1 MKFQILVDSSSDL
14 TADYIK
20 NKEIGFSIIPLSI
33 YVGEREFV
41 DDENIKPLEM
51 LEYLHS
57 SKEKSHTACP
67 SPDLWLEKYSEAD
80 YTFAVTMT
88 SELSGTYNSAVVAR
102 DMAQNKENIHIF
114 NTLATSGTLELVV
127 DKIVELIENGTDFAK
142 IITEVEEFI
151 KTRNLF
157 FILHRFD
164 NLVANG
170 RMSKFAGFMA
180 KTLIIR
186 PVCTASP
193 KGTIDMVSKSIG
205 ALGAYKKMVELAS
218 IRCDD
223 FAKRKCVITH
233 CDNLEDAET
242 IKKLILE
249 KCPFKEVVIKPM
261 RGLCSYYALDKG
273 LIICF

>member
-1 MKFQILVDSSSDL
+1 MKFQILVDSSSDI
-14 TADYIK
+14 AANYIK
-20 NKEIGFSIIPLSI
+20 NEEIGFSIIPLSI
-33 YVGEREFV
+33 YVGEKEFI
-41 DDENIKPLEM
+41 DDDTLNPLEM
-51 LEYLHS
+51 LAELHC

-67 SPDLWLEKYSEAD
+67 SPELWLEKFGAAD
-80 YTFAVTMT
+80 YTFAVAMT

-102 DMAQNKENIHIF
+102 DMAPNKENIYVF

-127 DKIVELIENGTDFAK
+127 DKIVEMIEAGAEFKQIVA
-142 IITEVEEFI
+142 EVEEFI
-151 KTRNLF
+151 KSRNLF

-164 NLVANG
+164 NLIANG

-205 ALGAYKKMVELAS
+205 ALGAYKKMVELAAA
-218 IRCDD
+218 RCED
-223 FAKRKCVITH
+223 FANRKCIITH

-242 IKKLILE
+242 VKNILLE